1 MNALLALLLLVT
13 GVGVSVFVPQYG
25 STAVLVGAGAAC
37 LAGYFIYRVE
47 IDRRFLL
54 QLFAA
59 GLVLRVAIGTII
71 FVAQLQDFFGGD
83 AITYDGFGYALLRL
97 WQGEIQ
103 FRPEIDRFSAGG
115 GWGMLYLVAAVYA
128 IVGRNPL
135 AIQFINAVIGSATA
149 VVIYLC
155 AYHIFRNVRVARL
168 AAFALAFFPSII
180 LWSSQGLKDAPVVF
194 SLALA
199 MLATLKLGERWSL
212 KYLLVLI
219 IALFSIFSLRFY
231 IFYMLVAAIAGSFI
245 VGMRELDGRSIVRQ
259 FAIVVCIGLAM
270 TYLGVLRQAGQQFE
284 SYGSLEAV
292 QRSRED
298 LARSARSGFAADVDV
313 STTSGALQVIP
324 IGVVYLLFAPF
335 PWQVEGPRQIITLP
349 EMVIWWSAF
358 PFVLLGG
365 WFTIRYRLR
374 QTLPILIF
382 TAMLTLAYSV
392 FQGNVGTAY
401 RQRAQL
407 LVFYFIFAA
416 VGFIFLKEKSEERDR
431 AAERAREAILA
442 RRAAERALQRR
453 HSGSGEVSR

>member
-1 MNALLALLLLVT
+1 MNALLALLLLAL
-13 GVGVSVFVPQYG
+13 GIFVSVFVPEYG

-335 PWQVEGPRQIITLP
+335 PWRVEGPRQMITLP

-365 WFTIRYRLR
+365 DRLIKATR
-374 QTLPILIF
+374 PRCPLISLSS
-382 TAMLTLAYSV
+382 MKIGPK
-392 FQGNVGTAY
+392 GN
-401 RQRAQL
+401 RLQEL
-407 LVFYFIFAA
+407 LFASQS
-416 VGFIFLKEKSEERDR
+416 I
-431 AAERAREAILA
+431 
-442 RRAAERALQRR
+442 
-453 HSGSGEVSR
+453 

>member
-1 MNALLALLLLVT
+1 MNALLTLLLLT
-13 GVGVSVFVPQYG
+13 AGVGVAIFVPQYG
-25 STAVLVGAGAAC
+25 PTAVLIGAVAAC
-37 LAGYFIYRVE
+37 LAGYLIYRAG

-59 GLVLRVAIGTII
+59 GLVVRVAIGTII
-71 FVAQLQDFFGGD
+71 FVAQLQNFFGGD
-83 AITYDGFGYALLRL
+83 AITYDGFGYALLRV

-103 FRPEIDRFSAGG
+103 FKPEIDRFSAS

-128 IVGRNPL
+128 IIGRNPL

-149 VVIYLC
+149 AVIYLC
-155 AYHIFRNVRVARL
+155 AYHIFRNIRVARL
-168 AAFALAFFPSII
+168 AAFAVAFFPSII
-180 LWSSQGLKDAPVVF
+180 LWSSQGLKDAPVVL

-199 MLATLKLGERWSL
+199 MLATLKLGERWSV
-212 KYLLVLI
+212 KYLIVLI
-219 IALFSIFSLRFY
+219 LSLFSIFSLRFY
-231 IFYMLVAAIAGSFI
+231 IFYMLIAAIAGSFI
-245 VGMRELDGRSIVRQ
+245 VGMRELDGKSVVRQ
-259 FAIVVCIGLAM
+259 FAIIICIGLAM
-270 TYLGVLRQAGQQFE
+270 TYLGVLRQAGQQLE
-284 SYGSLEAV
+284 KYGSLEAV

-313 STTSGALQVIP
+313 STTSGAISVIP
-324 IGVVYLLFAPF
+324 IGLVYLLFAPF

-349 EMVIWWSAF
+349 EMVVWWWAF
-358 PFVLLGG
+358 PLVLLGG

-382 TAMLTLAYSV
+382 TTMLTLAYSV

-416 VGFIFLKEKSEERDR
+416 VGFIFLKEKAEERDR
-431 AAERAREAILA
+431 AAERAREAIMA
-442 RRAAERALQRR
+442 RRAARRALQRKYS
-453 HSGSGEVSR
+453 SGSETSR

>member
-358 PFVLLGG
+358 PLVLLGG

>member
-1 MNALLALLLLVT
+1 MNALLALLLLVA
-13 GVGVSVFVPQYG
+13 GVSVSIFVPLHG
-25 STAVLVGAGAAC
+25 PTAVLTGAAAAC
-37 LAGYFIYRVE
+37 LAGYLIYRAGV
-47 IDRRFLL
+47 DRRFLL
-54 QLFAA
+54 QLFV
-59 GLVLRVAIGTII
+59 GGVLVRVAIGTII

-103 FRPEIDRFSAGG
+103 FKPEIDRFSAGG

-128 IVGRNPL
+128 IIGRNPL

-149 VVIYLC
+149 AVIYLC
-155 AYHIFRNVRVARL
+155 AYHIFRNIRVARL
-168 AAFALAFFPSII
+168 AAFAVAFFPSII
-180 LWSSQGLKDAPVVF
+180 LWSSQGLKDAPVVL

-199 MLATLKLGERWSL
+199 MLATLKLGERWSV
-212 KYLLVLI
+212 KYLIVLI
-219 IALFSIFSLRFY
+219 VALFSVFSLRFY

-245 VGMRELDGRSIVRQ
+245 VGMRELDGKSIVRQ
-259 FAIVVCIGLAM
+259 FAVIVCIGLAM
-270 TYLGVLRQAGQQFE
+270 TYLGVLRQASQQVETF
-284 SYGSLEAV
+284 GSLEAV

-313 STTSGALQVIP
+313 STTSGAISVIP
-324 IGVVYLLFAPF
+324 IGLVYLLFAPF
-335 PWQVEGPRQIITLP
+335 PWQVGGPRQIITLP
-349 EMVIWWSAF
+349 EMVVWWLAF
-358 PFVLLGG
+358 PLVLLGG

-382 TAMLTLAYSV
+382 TTMLTLAYSV

-416 VGFIFLKEKSEERDR
+416 VGFIFLKEKAEERDR
-431 AAERAREAILA
+431 AAERAREAIMA
-442 RRAAERALQRR
+442 RRAARRALQRKYS
-453 HSGSGEVSR
+453 SGSETSR